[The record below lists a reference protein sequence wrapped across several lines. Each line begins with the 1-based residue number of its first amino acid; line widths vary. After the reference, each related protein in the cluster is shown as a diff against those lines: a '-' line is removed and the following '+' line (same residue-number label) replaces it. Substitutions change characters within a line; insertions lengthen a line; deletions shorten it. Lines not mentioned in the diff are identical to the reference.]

1 MKASLISALFLLATA
16 SLAIAA
22 PVESE
27 NANNPGLHLAKGHE
41 KKTHTNNG
49 LALGHKKS
57 HNHHYHH
64 HNQGKKHTTQTTSTT
79 PQKRGNKSGSRH
91 DLSKLG
97 NEMWDATDNIIHN
110 GVDEDVALSQRLF
123 SGDRPNAAR
132 LVPPL
137 SWKILCSA
145 K

>member
-49 LALGHKKS
+49 LALAQLLRNVGMVKANGIVEGHGKAVGIKNGTANPEGLSDEAKKAL
-57 HNHHYHH
+57 
-64 HNQGKKHTTQTTSTT
+64 GITTTTTTTTTSSPT
-79 PQKRGNKSGSRH
+79 N
-91 DLSKLG
+91 
-97 NEMWDATDNIIHN
+97 
-110 GVDEDVALSQRLF
+110 F
-123 SGDRPNAAR
+123 
-132 LVPPL
+132 
-137 SWKILCSA
+137 
-145 K
+145 